1 MAKYLSLPNG
11 SSLKVPDDM
20 GYDEAMALAKQQFP
34 ETFGTEKPAPKTGIL
49 ADIAGSA
56 SNLLNIGRTGI
67 AALTGDANAA
77 AVEGLKREQA
87 TQEKYQSGFDPE
99 KITQP
104 WEKGQYLTSAGE
116 AIKQIPSAMASLV
129 PSIGQE
135 MGLAAAG
142 RLGGGALGAL
152 AGPGGSAVGATVG
165 QYAVPLIVNAIQALG
180 GQAQEK
186 AQMQQKAGEKVDVDT
201 LELAPYAA
209 ANAALNLLGTRI
221 AMPSIFKKAI
231 GQQVAAEADDVARAA
246 LLAEA
251 RKVAGRGTL
260 ETIGRG
266 VGGFAIGELPTE
278 ILQDVVDRA
287 AVGKSLTDDDAIT
300 GYRNTALT
308 MVLASPLGGG
318 FGLHERSG
326 SRAEVGKA
334 DLAEKRTS
342 DAAAAQQAAYQ
353 AAIAAQKEEERLQS
367 PEHAVQLGRQYDDLF
382 EQFKTQKAALVTPGK
397 DASPVEKAE
406 YKEAQAAVTALNNQL
421 KELVPEYRRTKTIRE
436 QELEKQRV
444 SGMSPEEYAL
454 EQTQAVSTTQVKPK
468 APDLG
473 GYYEQQIAVPGE
485 QAKKEAADY
494 AKQQLLLAND
504 HFSGAPSADNT
515 VEYLAHNP
523 RLAQYLVDN
532 NIQLPVWTAPKD
544 VRGQGTWGLM
554 SKRDTKD
561 VLNDLKQLLDERQT
575 QATAQ
580 GQAGTKL
587 NQERLGTVEQEEAA
601 GLEDQRQMRA
611 AYEMQQEGRNATD
624 IENIKPQSTTTAQG
638 ELFGGEQQRVN
649 MPVAGTR
656 ADIDTQITELQ
667 KKLDV
672 ARSYGAPT
680 AVDRRSNREQVSS
693 LLEQINDLKDRQ
705 SKMGADATAFGNESA
720 AALQAYIA
728 AGTPPIKEG
737 QTVVDWYDS
746 LPEKPSSAVSSLPA
760 QERAQREAASARDAA
775 YEALMS
781 GNADARQDVIDN
793 LVKEI
798 AVVRGNL
805 KPETIT
811 QIENQANGLLDS
823 SLRYKHDATP
833 ALDALSTR
841 WRAGTR
847 AGVYGAAQ
855 AIPTT
860 TTPDMLLKQMDQAF
874 GQRDNY
880 DPQTLSVL
888 DKVAENYGAV
898 TANEDRRNLVG
909 EWLNRTTTGNVS
921 PEMTREV
928 QDALATLERGK
939 ISETETPTRKTAF
952 GTATKPTQTA
962 IQEELPAEMMPEQ
975 VAPQATTR
983 IVNGKVQYV
992 APEDRGP
999 IQGSA
1004 AERYA
1009 PQQTGTV
1016 FGSFAELNKYLAS
1029 DYLKAARQEM
1039 GLAHQTVA
1047 RMGLKVKEHE
1057 AKIANIT
1064 KQIEALQERKAKL
1077 AEVETSE
1084 TKAAKNIVADAE
1096 IRLEAVLNRLS
1107 DEMEPLRIAYMQARS
1122 QVEYAAQQSEETSRL
1137 VANNIANFKEMDDRA
1152 VAAAEKTAQAK
1163 AGLLA
1168 AYNKLGNWQEKEP
1181 GITAAR
1187 AAVIEALKAQRNPLY
1202 TESAEKLQKLQKQ
1215 LSKAKVSQPRT
1226 VAQLQKEIAELQD
1239 LMDTQRVNPY
1249 VPSSAF
1255 ITFLNNDLRLQLD
1268 AQEEERK
1275 LDSAARSMLNTKL
1288 ALEMAA
1294 TDLDVNI
1301 SQNPEIL
1308 ALKKEIGTAKD
1319 LQTDALIGVRGELA
1333 ALDNELAQ
1341 VENTRTLE
1349 AGRVKDVE
1357 DKIRA
1362 VSESRGFA
1370 AQMANV
1376 TIQPLSATERDAVIA
1391 RDKARIDEF
1400 QAHTAAWEA
1409 LPGQRIDFTKR
1420 REMLDLIKTATEDFA
1435 KLDASIAEMETG
1447 VTEMQVRVELTQI
1460 KLDAL
1465 EDKAKSYRGPRKN
1478 LKEAKPVF
1486 AEIAQL
1492 KTQIDAGNERV
1503 DALRA
1508 SIAQYEKTRTTK
1520 EVALAKA
1527 ERATS
1532 SDSEV
1537 YAEVTKTINDRNDKL
1552 EKTISK
1558 KRELTEQKQDD
1569 IAKLSKDIK
1578 EKRTAGKTS
1587 PETLKTLRARLD
1599 KLKSSQ
1605 KERRKQLAEF
1615 VKERTVLQAIRS
1627 NRLGITRTDV
1637 LTKQNVSTL
1646 VRKKDENGKYQLVP
1660 REKKTPQAIQAE
1672 FDTELERQ
1680 QIFAVRSN
1688 RLEELQ
1694 KSMAV
1699 LQKAKEPKTETKK
1712 TERAEKI
1719 SALQGLINEQIKLV
1733 DEVRPAQASEV
1744 SQATRI
1750 QSAAPGKMRAG
1761 TAESKA
1767 NAGIT
1772 KQPIVES
1779 RTPAQITS
1787 EKAVADANAFVARLD
1802 AAKNKKQ
1809 LDSEFA
1815 AKEVGTQNQI
1825 IEAVEDNVK
1834 RLDSFISK
1842 NSKEL
1847 AELAQNPSG
1856 NPKFADR
1863 RDKLRDD
1870 IRDAQFMLNRSI
1882 DDRDRLYELQIVSDT
1897 TAGEDV
1903 GMPSGFKDFTG
1914 QDVIG
1919 NEDIDTT
1926 YDPRYEFSRGT
1937 PVQGLTTTELRSEL
1951 RKAVGDE
1958 DTYANKVAVY
1968 KSVGEF
1974 LQTKPKYKGQIP
1986 FDAKAFVDPDTERA
2000 YMFADNIAK
2009 NEGLAILLHE
2019 VGVHIGFRNFFNAG
2033 QYKAL
2038 ANAVRS
2044 WSKAPANTLEGKIG
2058 RAAEKRVREAG
2069 TSAAQMDDELIAY
2082 AVEEAVKAG
2091 VEPAGVKGGSAVA
2104 NWLRMLVKAFTKALE
2119 KFGLAPE
2126 SIKVG
2131 DLVNMAYGAAQLELK
2146 GTWHGTARA
2155 FKEFDHA
2162 YMGMGEGQQAFGW
2175 GTYRAQAKRVAES
2188 YAATAVD
2195 AATQRAY
2202 DDPAFVKWLDE
2213 SVPTIDGKSLKDLES
2228 KGHRL
2233 YFGNTNPNLVP
2244 AAPNAQG
2251 KVLAKPIKWPKFISP
2266 VFKNK
2271 VLAPKPLPLT
2281 YKMELVDFPDSVR
2294 ATVLNALREVSDTK
2308 LYNGVA
2314 FDVVDA
2320 VKDVLKSSTSKE
2332 NKAALTW
2339 VENNADRIGG
2349 GAQKKAPL
2357 VLPPEE
2363 GAMLRTL
2370 HEQHEDAFFNLDNQ
2384 IPEQSDQVQTAL
2396 EKVFYSLTDQQK
2408 AKFNRHLAGEE
2419 NPSGKDVYD
2428 AFKLAIGNQR
2438 TVSERMASFGIAG
2451 NKFLDRYSRGKPVT
2465 EDSRYN
2471 YVDFLDKDEGAA
2483 IIASDI
2489 NPIGPASGLL
2499 FSRKTDYGQDNALTD
2514 FAKSVVAT
2522 PKTLKEKVGNHA
2534 ALEAE
2539 MWGVDMRAGLREAL
2553 KAGAK
2558 EMGNDKLFTQ
2568 AMYNVLKADQRMSQV
2583 NTALTNGWQTSYTDE
2598 KGLHGFR
2605 SANAHNATEIFQAVA
2620 DVPYGNAEGKAAIAT
2635 AYLIAQRTANK
2646 NLAKLDLGALG
2657 ITQAQLDAALA
2668 AANADP
2674 KLKTALEN
2682 VRRVYNAFNEDGIN
2696 FLASTGAITKALA
2709 KELLKDGDYV
2719 PFYRVN
2725 ANGMAELVFNN
2736 EVTITIGDVRRQPYL
2751 NELKGGETKI
2761 LSITESI
2768 PRNTMLLM
2776 DKALT
2781 NLAAKNIA
2789 YTFQTFGEGKGPI
2802 SEKTGLRTSAMPIHT
2817 GQAPAGNNIIK
2828 FNQEPDSN
2836 KPDDDGQRWQRVVTD
2851 DTIMGGIPA
2860 ELIVKSLEGAH
2871 LTLPAFLKIG
2881 GYAGDILRAGVTRMP
2896 IYIGRQLVRDPMAAS
2911 FTGGLNYGP
2920 LTAVAKAGREFVRM
2934 MRGTSTG
2941 GDELIRKGLIQ
2952 SGIFTGDPD
2961 DLKKIA
2967 LQLASG
2973 KDQGVLD
2980 KIFAATDRAA
2990 MRADAATR
2998 VLVYDNAIK
3007 NGLSEVEAEIATM
3020 ESMNFYKRG
3029 LSPTVQYASRLIPFF
3044 NAQIQGLN
3052 VLYKA
3057 ARGQMPFEEQQRIQQ
3072 KFFNNA
3078 MMLVGTGILYAM
3090 AMEDDEY
3097 FKNAKPKD
3105 KYSNFFLHLPG
3116 VAEPLKI
3123 PIPYEAGWFFSLA
3136 VAASDAMKAEV
3147 DGKQQLQGLR
3157 DMFLQSIPGYTSML
3171 GPVPIPQ
3178 LFKPLAEVAANKS
3191 FFTGNA
3197 IESARME
3204 RMTPEQRFGA
3214 STTEAAKAFSKA
3226 LPLLSP
3232 VQIEHLSNGY
3242 FGQLPLIVMAA
3253 ANGLF
3258 KSETRGEAPTARLT
3272 DMPFIG
3278 SSFQRQYGGADAD
3291 VMFRM
3296 ASDAMKAKATFD
3308 DIRKKGQGQEA
3319 KDYLENHRAEIA
3331 SAGPARQYQAQMGRL
3346 RLDEDRITNMEKMT
3360 ADEKRVRIDRIDAA
3374 RQDVANRY
3382 EAALKR
3388 LSENVD
3394 KTKPQ

>member
-1 MAKYLSLPNG
+1 MPIYSVQGPDGRVYDIEGPDKTPDSELIAALEAYLAAKP
-11 SSLKVPDDM
+11 K
-20 GYDEAMALAKQQFP
+20 
-34 ETFGTEKPAPKTGIL
+34 PKTGLL
-49 ADIAGSA
+49 ADVAGSA

-318 FGLHERSG
+318 FGLHERGG

-760 QERAQREAASARDAA
+760 QERTQREAASARDAA
-775 YEALMS
+775 YEELMS

-939 ISETETPTRKTAF
+939 ISETETPTRETAF

-975 VAPQATTR
+975 VAPQAATR

-1275 LDSAARSMLNTKL
+1275 LDSAARSMLNAKL

-1349 AGRVKDVE
+1349 ADRVKDVE

-1646 VRKKDENGKYQLVP
+1646 VRKKDEETGEYRLVP

-1974 LQTKPKYKGQIP
+1974 LQAKPKYKGQIP

-2175 GTYRAQAKRVAES
+2175 GTYRAQAKLVADS
-2188 YAATAVD
+2188 YAATAAD
-2195 AATQRAY
+2195 AAMQRAY

-2213 SVPTIDGKSLKDLES
+2213 SAPTIDGKSLKNLES

-2419 NPSGKDVYD
+2419 NPSGKAVYG
-2428 AFKLAIGNQR
+2428 AFKLAVGNQK

-2451 NKFLDRYSRGKPVT
+2451 NKFLDHYSRGKPVT

-2646 NLAKLDLGALG
+2646 NLAKLDLGALR

-2696 FLASTGAITKALA
+2696 FLASKGAITKALA

-2817 GQAPAGNNIIK
+2817 GEAPAGNNIIK
-2828 FNQEPDSN
+2828 FNQEPDPN

-2973 KDQGVLD
+2973 KDQGVFD

-3029 LSPTVQYASRLIPFF
+3029 LSPTVQYASRMIPFF

-3078 MMLVGTGILYAM
+3078 MMLVGTGLIYAM
-3090 AMEDDEY
+3090 AMEDDKY

-3178 LFKPLAEVAANKS
+3178 LFKPLAEVAANKN